1 MPRCR
6 SSPSTHTLNLTTP
19 EMGSSSPLVVAH
31 RSAEPSANPHTGRG
45 VVMQRLIRFRQR
57 RVVLPD
63 RDTVGP
69 VGWTNCNITGV
80 ATKAASE
87 LRIPNHNEGTGFWY
101 LIEVGNSLCL
111 CVAVMHQPILAFE
124 VRS

>member
-1 MPRCR
+1 
-6 SSPSTHTLNLTTP
+6 
-19 EMGSSSPLVVAH
+19 MGSSSPLVVAH

-45 VVMQRLIRFRQR
+45 VVMQRLIRLRQR

-80 ATKAASE
+80 APKATSE
-87 LRIPNHNEGTGFWY
+87 LRIANNNECTSFRY
-101 LIEVGNSLCL
+101 LVKIGNSLCL
-111 CVAVMHQPILAFE
+111 CVAVMHQPVLA
-124 VRS
+124 

>member
-1 MPRCR
+1 
-6 SSPSTHTLNLTTP
+6 
-19 EMGSSSPLVVAH
+19 
-31 RSAEPSANPHTGRG
+31 
-45 VVMQRLIRFRQR
+45 MQGLIRFRQR

-87 LRIPNHNEGTGFWY
+87 LRIPNDNEGTGFWY

-111 CVAVMHQPILAFE
+111 CVAVMHQPVLAFE